1 MITLDSI
8 YTIITPVLGL
18 GSAIIAAF
26 TFSTESIPSLPIGA
40 DISPMTLIISLIATF
55 LLGLMRTTNSVKNL
69 EETNAKILA
78 TQNEILKAQTE
89 TLKIQNE
96 LLKVHSQDSVKQDK
110 LIENQARML
119 EVENKSLE
127 VNSKTLTSMNRM
139 LINNAKKPEKS
150 GTFPVDRS

>member
-18 GSAIIAAF
+18 GSAVLAAF
-26 TFSTESIPSLPIGA
+26 TFSAETIPSLPVGA

-69 EETNAKILA
+69 EETNTKILTTQNDILK
-78 TQNEILKAQTE
+78 TQNEILK
-89 TLKIQNE
+89 TLN
-96 LLKVHSQDSVKQDK
+96 QDSAKQDK
-110 LIENQARML
+110 LIEL
-119 EVENKSLE
+119 ETKSLE
-127 VNSKTLTSMNRM
+127 TNSKTLTSMNQI

-150 GTFPVDRS
+150 GTFPVD

>member
-8 YTIITPVLGL
+8 YTIITPILGF
-18 GSAIIAAF
+18 GSAILAVF
-26 TFSTESIPSLPIGA
+26 TFSAETIPALPVGA

-69 EETNAKILA
+69 EETNSKILV

-96 LLKVHSQDSVKQDK
+96 LLKTLTQDSVKQDK
-110 LIENQARML
+110 LIEL
-119 EVENKSLE
+119 ETKSLE
-127 VNSKTLTSMNRM
+127 ANNKTLTSMNRM
-139 LINNAKKPEKS
+139 LIANAKKPDKS
-150 GTFPVDRS
+150 GTYPVDQS

>member
-18 GSAIIAAF
+18 GSAVLAAF
-26 TFSTESIPSLPIGA
+26 TFSAETIPSLPVGA

-69 EETNAKILA
+69 EETNTKILTTQNDILK
-78 TQNEILKAQTE
+78 TQNEILKTF
-89 TLKIQNE
+89 N
-96 LLKVHSQDSVKQDK
+96 QDSAKQDK
-110 LIENQARML
+110 LIEL
-119 EVENKSLE
+119 ETKSLE
-127 VNSKTLTSMNRM
+127 TNSKTLTSMNRM

-150 GTFPVDRS
+150 GTFPVD

>member
-1 MITLDSI
+1 MITLDTI
-8 YTIITPVLGL
+8 YTITTPILGL
-18 GSAIIAAF
+18 GSAILAIFAF
-26 TFSTESIPSLPIGA
+26 SAEAVPALPIGA

-78 TQNEILKAQTE
+78 TQNEILKV
-89 TLKIQNE
+89 QNE

-150 GTFPVDRS
+150 GTFPVDKP

>member
-18 GSAIIAAF
+18 GSAILAVF
-26 TFSTESIPSLPIGA
+26 TFSSETIPTLPVGA

-69 EETNAKILA
+69 EETNTKILT
-78 TQNEILKAQTE
+78 TQNDILKV
-89 TLKIQNE
+89 QNE
-96 LLKVHSQDSVKQDK
+96 LLKTLTNDSVKQDK
-110 LIENQARML
+110 LIEL
-119 EVENKSLE
+119 ETKSLE
-127 VNSKTLTSMNRM
+127 ANNKTLTSMNRM
-139 LINNAKKPEKS
+139 LIANNAKKPGRS

>member
-18 GSAIIAAF
+18 GSAVLAIF
-26 TFSTESIPSLPIGA
+26 TFAAESVPALPLGA
-40 DISPMTLIISLIATF
+40 DISPMTLMISLIATF

-96 LLKVHSQDSVKQDK
+96 LLKVHSRDSAKQDK
-110 LIENQARML
+110 LIEL
-119 EVENKSLE
+119 ENKSLE
-127 VNSKTLTSMNRM
+127 VNSRTLTSMNRM
-139 LINNAKKPEKS
+139 LIANNAKKPEKS